1 MKGNKI
7 MKKMISVLLVLAL
20 SLCMGITAFA
30 ADIEADG
37 GEASADVKGTYVSGG
52 TKSTVYSVDV
62 TWGSM
67 EFTYTSYF
75 IGNWNPDTHQYDDST
90 DAKWTCDADANKI
103 TITNHSNTNVLAT
116 PSFTGSGTGIGIVNA
131 EFDKT
136 NIFLTSA
143 VGKTPENASTGS
155 FFLTLSGQ
163 LNDDVEALTVIGS
176 VTVTITEETD

>member
-7 MKKMISVLLVLAL
+7 MKKMISVHLVLAL

-30 ADIEADG
+30 AEIDADG

-52 TKSTVYSVDV
+52 DRATVYSVDV
-62 TWGSM
+62 AWGSM

-75 IGNWNPDTHQYDDST
+75 IGNWNPDTHVYDDST

-103 TITNHSNTNVLAT
+103 TVTNHSNTSVLAT
-116 PSFTGSGTGIGIVNA
+116 PSYTASGESIGIVNA
-131 EFDKT
+131 EFDKE
-136 NIFLTSA
+136 NIYLASA
-143 VGKTPENASTGS
+143 VGKTMENAPTGS
-155 FFLTLSGQ
+155 FLLTLSGQ
-163 LNDDVEALTVIGS
+163 LNEDVEDLTVIGS